1 MDAGKDLRAKIGLGI
16 LVGIGGILIGF
27 TVAYSFHINETLFPR
42 IVAIAIPFGIGVT
55 MVVSTVGITQYQLD
69 THALRI
75 SGWTSLCALILSTAV
90 GVNIVQ
96 LDFLQLGFGLA
107 AYLVATAAA
116 AGSMIGILIGLY
128 DANQHRI
135 QANLAETRD
144 EAQALSQRL
153 SVLNRV
159 LRHDIRTQTQLLRGY
174 TQQMQA
180 GALDPGAAAEKISEA
195 NDRLVNIS
203 GEASQL
209 QQLFDSDDN
218 HIETVDVVPLVHEAG
233 DHIESEY
240 DSFTITYDMPEST
253 SARTSPML
261 THAIE
266 HLLSNVA
273 EHTDELHADVTVQT
287 VPTAERPVQIIV
299 ADDGPGIPDVELIH
313 TTGESESD
321 LRHSKGLG
329 LWLVTWVVE
338 EGEGD
343 IEIETGGERGTTVTI
358 SLREP

>member
-1 MDAGKDLRAKIGLGI
+1 MERELKAQAGLGI
-16 LVGIGGILIGF
+16 LLGIGGVLMGF
-27 TVAYSFHINETLFPR
+27 TAVYTFRINETMFPPVVA
-42 IVAIAIPFGIGVT
+42 VAIPLGIGVT
-55 MVVSTVGITQYQLD
+55 MTVSTIGIIRYQLD
-69 THALRI
+69 PYALRI
-75 SGWTSLCALILSTAV
+75 AGWTSLCSSVLAIAV
-90 GVNIVQ
+90 GMNIVA
-96 LDFLQLGFGLA
+96 LDFLRPDFGLM
-107 AYLVATAAA
+107 AYLITTAAA

-180 GALDPGAAAEKISEA
+180 GALSPDDAAVKISEA
-195 NDRLVNIS
+195 NDRLVSIS
-203 GEASQL
+203 GDASQL
-209 QQLFDSDDN
+209 QQLFDSDDD
-218 HIETVDVVPLVHEAG
+218 HTQTVDVVPLVHKAG
-233 DHIESEY
+233 ERMQSEY
-240 DSFTITYDMPEST
+240 DSLTIAYDTPESL

-261 THAIE
+261 TQAVE

-273 EHTDELHADVTVQT
+273 EHTDEPHADVAVQT
-287 VPTAERPVQIIV
+287 VPESDRPVKITV
-299 ADDGPGIPDVELIH
+299 ADDGPGIPDIELIH
-313 TTGESESD
+313 TTDESESD

-329 LWLVTWVVE
+329 LWLVTWVIE
-338 EGEGD
+338 EGDGEL
-343 IEIETGGERGTTVTI
+343 EIDTGETSGTAVTI